1 MRKLR
6 TADALVFC
14 RCVKR
19 LGLKEQLRN
28 IAMNADTAKDVWNQG
43 FDIIWTMFDMATE
56 KDGEAAIYEFLAGPF
71 EMTTAQVANLD
82 LDVLMANLKQLA
94 EENNLSGFFK
104 TAAGSMR

>member
-1 MRKLR
+1 MRKLK
-6 TADALVFC
+6 TCDIPVLC
-14 RCVKR
+14 RCVKK
-19 LGLKEQLRN
+19 LGLKEQIRA
-28 IAMNADTAKDVWNQG
+28 IAQESDTAKDVWDQG

-71 EMTTAQVANLD
+71 EMTTAQVANLE
-82 LDVLMANLKQLA
+82 LDALVANLKQLT